1 MIHHILARKGFTPAG
16 IVFPVS
22 AAMLRQMDKYD
33 ETLEYFSRP
42 LLERIEYRLNQR
54 GEMTV
59 LTDSVGFYCYLDM
72 TRIAERLFEFV
83 EATINNELAGELD
96 FLARY
101 DTIKRGLQEI
111 VDMPDRRMDLFI
123 RLCLQNKGHL
133 AKGKRDQ
140 FAGLTDD
147 EITAMEKAVRAEM
160 TQKTT

>member
-1 MIHHILARKGFTPAG
+1 MPARFVALLRRAG
-16 IVFPVS
+16 KDDHLNKPS
-22 AAMLRQMDKYD
+22 
-33 ETLEYFSRP
+33 
-42 LLERIEYRLNQR
+42 LNQR

-59 LTDSVGFYCYLDM
+59 LTDSVAFYRYLDM

-83 EATINNELAGELD
+83 EATIKDELAGELD

-101 DTIKRGLQEI
+101 DAIKRGLQEI

-133 AKGKRDQ
+133 AKGKRVQ

-147 EITAMEKAVRAEM
+147 ETAAMEKAVQAEM
-160 TQKTT
+160 TQKRHVGRSGR